1 VNGKEKQEM
10 NGSNVLLDSNIL
22 IAISKNQDDLNNYL
36 DNYNKVFISI
46 ISYIEVLGYDFINKI
61 EEEIILKILQN
72 IETIDLNVEI
82 ADIAVKVRKK
92 NKIKLPDSV
101 IYATAV
107 FLNAELM
114 TKNTDDFKDL
124 Y

>member
-1 VNGKEKQEM
+1 MNGKEKQEM

>member
-1 VNGKEKQEM
+1 MNGKEKQEM
-10 NGSNVLLDSNIL
+10 NGNNVLLDSNIL
-22 IAISKNQDDLNNYL
+22 IAISKNQDDLNYYL

-124 Y
+124 F

>member
-1 VNGKEKQEM
+1 M